1 MTDGCVI
8 SDARTRVGFI
18 VGPTGIGKSALT
30 LNIAERLGAE
40 IVNADSR
47 LLYRGMDIGTAKPG
61 PAERRRVAHHLI
73 DVCAPDQP
81 LDVARFR
88 DLARNTIEEIARRNR
103 PVIVTGGSGFYLKV
117 LKRGIFSGPPAAPE
131 IRRELHVLAAEHGVE
146 YLYRQLSEVDAESA
160 GRIGPR
166 DLYRI
171 VRALE
176 VFRLT
181 GTTISAHQRRH
192 AFAEPVYVSLTVGLH
207 LPRERLY
214 QAIDRR
220 FDEMIAAGLV
230 EETRALLAAGYRPQ
244 APPLSTIGYKHVA
257 AALAG
262 ELTMDEAVA
271 TAKRDTRRLAK
282 RQLTWFRR
290 DPEIVWVD
298 AERGAQQALEL
309 FEGFFSSPPAPGAA
323 LQGPGTG
330 VEGRSAAVQNVER

>member
-1 MTDGCVI
+1 VKSACAI
-8 SDARTRVGFI
+8 SDPRTRVGFV

-30 LNIAERLGAE
+30 LDIAERLGAE

-61 PAERRRVAHHLI
+61 PAERRRVPHHLI

-81 LDVARFR
+81 LDVARFCE
-88 DLARNTIEEIARRNR
+88 LARQAIEEIARRGR
-103 PVIVTGGSGFYLKV
+103 PVMVTGGSGFYLKV

-131 IRRELHVLAAEHGVE
+131 IRRELNALAAEHGVE
-146 YLYRQLSEVDAESA
+146 YLYRQLSEVDSESA
-160 GRIGPR
+160 GRVEPR

-181 GTTISAHQRRH
+181 GIPISAHQRRH
-192 AFAEPVYVSLTVGLH
+192 AFAEPVYETLTVGLH

-230 EETRALLAAGYRPQ
+230 EETRTLLAAGYRPE

-257 AALAG
+257 SALRG

-271 TAKRDTRRLAK
+271 LAKRDTRRLAK

-298 AERGAQQALEL
+298 AEGRAQQALEL
-309 FEGFFSSPPAPGAA
+309 FEGFFFSRLAPGAAVQGPGAA
-323 LQGPGTG
+323 LQ
-330 VEGRSAAVQNVER
+330 NVER

>member
-1 MTDGCVI
+1 MGTSAI
-8 SDARTRVGFI
+8 SDPRTRVGFV

-30 LNIAERLGAE
+30 LDIAEHLGAE

-61 PAERRRVAHHLI
+61 PAERRRVPHHLI

-88 DLARNTIEEIARRNR
+88 ELARDAIAEIARRGR
-103 PVIVTGGSGFYLKV
+103 PMMVTGGSGFYVKV
-117 LKRGIFSGPPAAPE
+117 LKRGIFNGPPAAPE
-131 IRRELHVLAAEHGVE
+131 IRRELNALAAERGVE
-146 YLYRQLSEVDAESA
+146 HLYRQLSEVDSESA
-160 GRIGPR
+160 GRIEPR

-181 GTTISAHQRRH
+181 GMTISAHQRRH
-192 AFAEPVYVSLTVGLH
+192 AFAEPAYHSLTVGLH

-220 FDEMIAAGLV
+220 FDEMIAAGLA
-230 EETRALLAAGYRPQ
+230 EETSALLAAGYRPE

-257 AALAG
+257 AALRC

-271 TAKRDTRRLAK
+271 LAKRDTRRLAK

-298 AERGAQQALEL
+298 AERGARQALEL
-309 FEGFFSSPPAPGAA
+309 FEEFFFSRSAPDAA
-323 LQGPGTG
+323 I
-330 VEGRSAAVQNVER
+330 EGRGTTVQNAGR

>member
-1 MTDGCVI
+1 MTLASTK
-8 SDARTRVGFI
+8 SDPRIRVGFI

-30 LNIAERLGAE
+30 LDIAERLGAE

-61 PAERRRVAHHLI
+61 AAERRRVPHHLI
-73 DVCAPDQP
+73 DVCAPDHP

-88 DLARNTIEEIARRNR
+88 DLARDAIAEIARRGR
-103 PVIVTGGSGFYLKV
+103 PVMVAGGSGFYLKV
-117 LKRGIFSGPPAAPE
+117 LKRGIFDGPPASPE
-131 IRRELHVLAAEHGVE
+131 IRRELAALADQHGVE
-146 YLYRQLSEVDAESA
+146 YLYRQLSEVDADSA
-160 GRIGPR
+160 GRLEPH

-181 GTTISAHQRRH
+181 GMTISAHQRRH
-192 AFAEPVYVSLTVGLH
+192 AFAEPVYDSLTVGLH

-214 QAIDRR
+214 EAIDRR

-230 EETRALLAAGYRPQ
+230 EETRTLLAAGYRPE

-257 AALAG
+257 AAMRG
-262 ELTMDEAVA
+262 EFTMDEAIA
-271 TAKRDTRRLAK
+271 LAKRDTRRLAK

-290 DPEIVWVD
+290 DTEIVWVD
-298 AERGAQQALEL
+298 AERGARQALEL
-309 FEGFFSSPPAPGAA
+309 FEGFFFSRPA
-323 LQGPGTG
+323 T
-330 VEGRSAAVQNVER
+330 EAAVERRGATVQNIDR